1 MEDVKK
7 RGAGLRPPALSA
19 FRVWLWA
26 DSALFY
32 QYLPCPGVLLKLSEQ
47 DSLRFHMLVYHPAA
61 RKGGVFMRV
70 VVVKFPKALCGLM
83 RKIFHMDQE

>member
-1 MEDVKK
+1 
-7 RGAGLRPPALSA
+7 
-19 FRVWLWA
+19 
-26 DSALFY
+26 
-32 QYLPCPGVLLKLSEQ
+32 
-47 DSLRFHMLVYHPAA
+47 MLVYHPAA